1 MLNQG
6 MMLSNRY
13 EIIETVGSGGMSEVY
28 KAKCHVLNRFV
39 AIKVLK
45 PEFSSDAG
53 FVSKFRNEAQSA
65 AGLSHPNIVNVYD
78 VGEENGIYYIV
89 MELVEGITLK
99 EYIQKNGRIPYEQAI
114 DFAIQIAQGLEIAHE
129 NHTIH
134 RDIKPQNIIVAKNGS
149 LKVTDFGIARAAS
162 SNTMTSNAMG
172 SVHYI
177 SPEQARGGYSDERSD
192 IYSLGI
198 TLYEMVTGHVP
209 FEGENNV
216 AIALMHIQ
224 SDMVSP
230 REYYPDIPTSLEKV
244 ILKCTQKKPERR
256 YLTAN
261 ALIADLKRVKEN
273 PNIDCIVVQT
283 AVNNSPTVKMT
294 QEEMNAIKQGR
305 QINAG
310 EAQVTAPRVAQQRPV
325 TPGPSVQ
332 RPVAAPTASASAQP
346 LDSRAESR
354 INIPVMKPSSID
366 DLFPEDGDDD
376 EYDEIE
382 KSAPV
387 NPRYAKEEEEIDPKL
402 KKIIMISSVALV
414 IIISILVI
422 FIIGKIAGWH
432 PFGGDDKP
440 GVKTETST
448 DSSEDSTEE
457 MGVMVNV
464 VGLYKTAA
472 EEQMKKNGFTNYKFV
487 EKKDNDVEEGYVIE
501 QSVAEGNSIAKND
514 EIIITISSGKEMTE
528 VPDVKGYTDE
538 QAQVLLREA
547 GLEVTHG
554 FEYDDEVEKN
564 HVISQEPESGKE
576 VPKGSTVKIIVSNG
590 KETVT
595 TKVPNLVGLTEEQA
609 KTALE
614 EAKLVGNPTYDFDDE
629 VPAGEVISQTEA
641 VDSELEEGST
651 VSYVISNGKEN
662 YTYSVSFAGSI
673 TNSDYDFEEFGNVNV
688 KIAYKVG
695 KKSYSLYTGAAGVD
709 SFPLDI
715 SGNDPIT
722 GLTTNS
728 GSFIVEITDS
738 DGIDVTTC
746 FNTSGISATFSQ
758 E

>member
-1 MLNQG
+1 MLNPG
-6 MMLSNRY
+6 MMLSDRY

-45 PEFSSDAG
+45 PEFSSDVN
-53 FVSKFRNEAQSA
+53 FVTKFRIEAQSA

-78 VGEENGIYYIV
+78 VGEDNGIYYIV

-99 EYIQKNGRIPYEQAI
+99 EYIQKHGRIESSQAI
-114 DFAIQIAQGLEIAHE
+114 DFAIQIAQGLEVAHE

-134 RDIKPQNIIVAKNGS
+134 RDIKPQNIIVSKNGS

-198 TLYEMVTGHVP
+198 TMYEMVTGHVP

-224 SDMVSP
+224 GEMVSP

-273 PNIDCIVVQT
+273 PNIDCIVVPPVVT
-283 AVNNSPTVKMT
+283 NSPTVKMT
-294 QEEMNAIKQGR
+294 QEEMQAIKQGR
-305 QINAG
+305 QLNTPAV
-310 EAQVTAPRVAQQRPV
+310 EQPKVT
-325 TPGPSVQ
+325 
-332 RPVAAPTASASAQP
+332 P

-354 INIPVMKPSSID
+354 INMPVMKPSAID
-366 DLFPEDGDDD
+366 DLFPEDEDDEYEYDDEEIETTPASRQMRDDDD
-376 EYDEIE
+376 EL
-382 KSAPV
+382 
-387 NPRYAKEEEEIDPKL
+387 DPKL

-414 IIISILVI
+414 VIVAILIIFL
-422 FIIGKIAGWH
+422 IGKIAGWNL
-432 PFGGDDKP
+432 FGSSGDDKKP
-440 GVKTETST
+440 KIEAST
-448 DSSEDSTEE
+448 DSSENTSDEE
-457 MGVMVNV
+457 MIPMVNV

-472 EEQMKKNGFTNYKFV
+472 EEQMKKKGFTNYKFV
-487 EKKDNDVEEGYVIE
+487 EKNDNTVEEGYVIE
-501 QSVAEGNSIAKND
+501 QSIEEGKSIAANEK
-514 EIIITISSGKEMTE
+514 ITITISSGKEMTI
-528 VPDVKGYTDE
+528 VPDVRNYTDA
-538 QAQVLLREA
+538 QAVTLLHEA

-554 FEYDDEVEKN
+554 YEYDDTVEKDY
-564 HVISQEPESGKE
+564 VISQEPAANSKVAQGT
-576 VPKGSTVKIIVSNG
+576 TVKIIVSNG
-590 KETVT
+590 KESVPATVP
-595 TKVPNLVGLTEEQA
+595 KLVGMSEEDAAAALT
-609 KTALE
+609 
-614 EAKLVGNPTYDFDDE
+614 EAKLVGNPSYDYDDE
-629 VPAGEVISQTEA
+629 VPEGQVISQDIDA
-641 VDSELEEGST
+641 DSQVEEGST
-651 VSYVISNGKEN
+651 ISYVISKGKESH
-662 YTYSVSFAGSI
+662 TYSATFSGSI
-673 TNSDYDFEEFGNVNV
+673 TNIDYDFDTFGNV
-688 KIAYKVG
+688 KVEISYTVDG
-695 KKSYSLYTGAAGVD
+695 KSYSIYSGAAGVD

-715 SGNDPIT
+715 SGAQAIT
-722 GLTTNS
+722 GLATNS
-728 GSFIVEITDS
+728 GSFSIVISDS
-738 DGIDVTTC
+738 DGIDVTSS
-746 FNTSGISATFSQ
+746 FNTGGISATFAQ